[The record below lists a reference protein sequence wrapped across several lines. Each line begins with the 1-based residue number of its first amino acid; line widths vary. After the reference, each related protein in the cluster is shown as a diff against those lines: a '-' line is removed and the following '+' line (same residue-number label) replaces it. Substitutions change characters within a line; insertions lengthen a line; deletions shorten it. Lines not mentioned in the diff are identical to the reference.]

1 MLAPAGWRA
10 IDFLSD
16 LHLSAQTPRTF
27 EALARHLAD
36 TPADAVFILGDLFEA
51 WVGDDARHA
60 GFEADC
66 TAMLR
71 EAAARRPIA
80 FMHGNRD
87 FLVGADFLQ
96 ACGLRQLADPT
107 LLVAF
112 DQRLLLSHGDL
123 LCTGDADYQR
133 YRSQVRTPEWQAA
146 FLARPLVE
154 RRRVALQMRE
164 QSRQNQAQQAA
175 AMRDFFDVD
184 AQSAAC
190 WLQAAGASI
199 LLHGHTHRPA
209 THAIAPGLA
218 RHVLSDWDFDTPGAA
233 RGDVLR
239 WCADG
244 LSRVAPSP
252 APA

>member
-1 MLAPAGWRA
+1 MAPAAWRA

-27 EALARHLAD
+27 EALARHLAH

-51 WVGDDARHA
+51 WVGDDARHE

-66 TAMLR
+66 AAMLR
-71 EAAARRPIA
+71 EATTRRPVA

-87 FLVGADFLQ
+87 FLVGADFLE
-96 ACGLRQLADPT
+96 ACGLCLLADPT

-112 DQRLLLSHGDL
+112 GQRLLLSHGDL
-123 LCTGDADYQR
+123 LCTGDVDYQR

-146 FLARPLVE
+146 FLARPLAE

-164 QSRQNQAQQAA
+164 QSRQHQAQQAA
-175 AMRDFFDVD
+175 AMNDFFDVD
-184 AQSAAC
+184 ADSAAN

-209 THAIAPGLA
+209 DHAVAPGLI
-218 RHVLSDWDFDTPGAA
+218 RHVLSDWDLDTPGAA

-239 WCADG
+239 WCAEG
-244 LSRVAPSP
+244 LSRVAPSH
-252 APA
+252 AGA